1 MKQKSFIW
9 RIMLMSMI
17 AVMCACVSA
26 CSSDDPEPEPLPTPD
41 PKENGEVVFDIK
53 LPEGN
58 GNGTQGSPVTVQKGE
73 KLDMAISQ
81 KSSYTDPD
89 GSVFTCEPKAEIVL
103 FAKMDTVVAKDI
115 AGLTKVKEGS
125 DVKSSSNGTYPVRYQ
140 TTQTFEIGGQNIVF
154 DLSHEVYT
162 YINSMKDKIEMPYV
176 KINQAKMGNTPAAEE
191 KPQGRSTAVA
201 LTGVTVRP
209 LATSR
214 ATTITDS
221 TLYEVNAQFNLDIES
236 VNAKKDAKQTLVF
249 SVTYIGVVE
258 TTTELKDPESV
269 VSFVWDVKSGT
280 ASTASPFVKTA
291 GEPMEIWMNQSCR
304 HSDEYG
310 NELVGDPK
318 AKIKLSVAQDTI
330 WASSIE
336 ELKKVVNKSGDVSE
350 TQEAKQVFGTE
361 NQDITIDWS
370 YEVATAKV
378 GDLDVDMPY
387 YVLNAVTLTDVSVKE
402 LGKKTCQGKVA
413 DLYEITAKF
422 HQKATPKNITGEVV
436 SEEIEY
442 VVSYVGAV
450 REIKD
455 PESIVSFVWDIK
467 GGTNSTASPFVQI
480 PGESMEIWMNQSSR
494 YTDKYGQEVL
504 KEPKAKIKL
513 SVAQDTVWGDN
524 VEKLKNIVNKSG
536 SVPETKNVKQV
547 FGTDNQDIT
556 IDWSY
561 ETVTTEADGK
571 EIAMAYYAL
580 EGATLTD
587 VSVKELGYKVC
598 QNKEAD
604 LYEITATFRQKA
616 TPKNITGKASSEEI
630 EYVVSYVGAVEIKLE
645 KVEYFPGGEWI
656 DPHDNMALAYYA
668 KVIRRRT
675 YSNGAVQE
683 DEFKDFG
690 HPVQLMTS
698 VATPGKYKYFTIYP
712 PTDVVIGDSIR
723 HYTRSFEFL
732 SKERGFSYVA
742 GRNKY
747 TSEDVFTDHNWAGY
761 KTSKLY
767 DNDVN
772 LAIDFSTSYPSD
784 VRQSGWYFGCFI
796 YTIEYHLIW
805 DTDANFANITTGFE
819 FYDQFLVIDGRRID
833 FTSFHNLKIDHQ
845 FDQQNFSTSSKE
857 GAIMKLETN
866 ISYLGKKFRETRI
879 DSLYV
884 AK

>member
-370 YEVATAKV
+370 YE
-378 GDLDVDMPY
+378 
-387 YVLNAVTLTDVSVKE
+387 
-402 LGKKTCQGKVA
+402 
-413 DLYEITAKF
+413 
-422 HQKATPKNITGEVV
+422 
-436 SEEIEY
+436 
-442 VVSYVGAV
+442 
-450 REIKD
+450 
-455 PESIVSFVWDIK
+455 
-467 GGTNSTASPFVQI
+467 
-480 PGESMEIWMNQSSR
+480 
-494 YTDKYGQEVL
+494 
-504 KEPKAKIKL
+504 
-513 SVAQDTVWGDN
+513 
-524 VEKLKNIVNKSG
+524 
-536 SVPETKNVKQV
+536 
-547 FGTDNQDIT
+547 
-556 IDWSY
+556 
-561 ETVTTEADGK
+561 TVTTEADGK